1 MNEREKKRNIT
12 TKILWVILLII
23 NFEYDIMQL
32 NSRKLKEMSILLFLS
47 YAI

>member
-23 NFEYDIMQL
+23 NFVYDIMQL
-32 NSRKLKEMSILLFLS
+32 NSRKLKEMIILLFLS
-47 YAI
+47 YSI